1 MAAYTEVT
9 NENVF
14 QRLGSSIKN
23 VLVGL
28 ILFAISFPLLWWNEG
43 RSVETYKRLQE
54 GAGAV
59 VEVSADEIDSN
70 REGGLVHISGMA
82 STDAI
87 LEDPVFGISANAIR
101 LSRDV
106 EMYQWDEDRD
116 TDTKTKVGGGKETV
130 TTYTYDE
137 VWADHSIDSSGFTD
151 PAAPKNPGS
160 MPYRSQDWSADKV
173 QVGAFSLS
181 DSLISEIGGT
191 EPVAVTSNTIDSVAS
206 TVSKPVQLYGPGLY
220 IGSAPGTPQIG
231 DLKIWFSRTPPSDVS
246 VVAKQ
251 QSELLTTYTTQHG
264 NLQLLKMGIVS
275 PEAMFAAAE
284 QENGVITWV
293 VRLLGFILMAVGI
306 GTIFAPL
313 AVMGDVIPFIGS
325 MMRMGTG
332 VVAGVLAFALSLGT
346 IAVAWLAYRPVLG
359 IALLAVALAA
369 VVGVRHLAGGKEPLP
384 PPPPPPPPPG

>member
-130 TTYTYDE
+130 TTYTYDK
-137 VWADHSIDSSGFTD
+137 VWANHLIDSSGFSD
-151 PAAPKNPGS
+151 PAAPKNP
-160 MPYRSQDWSADKV
+160 R
-173 QVGAFSLS
+173 
-181 DSLISEIGGT
+181 
-191 EPVAVTSNTIDSVAS
+191 
-206 TVSKPVQLYGPGLY
+206 KPARA
-220 IGSAPGTPQIG
+220 IA
-231 DLKIWFSRTPPSDVS
+231 
-246 VVAKQ
+246 
-251 QSELLTTYTTQHG
+251 
-264 NLQLLKMGIVS
+264 
-275 PEAMFAAAE
+275 
-284 QENGVITWV
+284 IT
-293 VRLLGFILMAVGI
+293 R
-306 GTIFAPL
+306 
-313 AVMGDVIPFIGS
+313 
-325 MMRMGTG
+325 R
-332 VVAGVLAFALSLGT
+332 VLAMPFAMAPDT
-346 IAVAWLAYRPVLG
+346 
-359 IALLAVALAA
+359 
-369 VVGVRHLAGGKEPLP
+369 
-384 PPPPPPPPPG
+384 